1 MPSRPTCV
9 AVVVFWLATS
19 GWLVYHDFLPYWRAA
34 EPMPFAIDLADEA
47 RQSVIWRVSQNG
59 RESGQ
64 VATKVEYNRADD
76 TYLLVSNFTQT
87 HEPGRRRSGPVRTV
101 ESKYRV
107 TRDGQLLG
115 MEAEIKIQVLAVDA
129 VARVKGAVRDGLF
142 APRWEIEAAEFR
154 KELVCEPVEVSG
166 RGSILNPLQPFN
178 RLAGLRP
185 GQQWRMPLVDPLRD
199 AADAAQAALSP
210 FGTGSG
216 AGVRIVSARVLDEPQ
231 PLAWEDEEEQCLVI
245 EYAGDNMTAR
255 TWVRRRDG
263 LVLRQEAKLQDT
275 EMILTRRRG
284 D

>member
-19 GWLVYHDFLPYWRAA
+19 GWLVYHDILPYWRAA

-59 RESGQ
+59 RDTGQ

-76 TYLLVSNFTQT
+76 TYLLVSHFTQT
-87 HEPGRRRSGPVRTV
+87 HEPGKRRPGPLRTV

-115 MEAEIKIQVLAVDA
+115 MEAEIKLQVLSLDA

-142 APRWEIEAAEFR
+142 TPRWEIEAAALK
-154 KELVCEPVEVSG
+154 KELVCEPVAVSG
-166 RGSILNPLQPFN
+166 RGSVLNPLQPFN

-185 GQQWRMPLVDPLRD
+185 GQQWRMPLLDPLKD
-199 AADAAQAALSP
+199 AADAAL
-210 FGTGSG
+210 GSG

-231 PLAWEDEEEQCLVI
+231 SLAWEDEEVPCLVI
-245 EYAGDNMTAR
+245 EYSGDNLSAR
-255 TWVRRRDG
+255 TWVRQRDG
-263 LVLRQEAKLQDT
+263 LVLRQEAKLQEA
-275 EMILTRRRG
+275 EMVLTRRRG